1 MALNSTFQVGSA
13 SGFPWKRPLVATT
26 FWSMKS
32 VTMMWGGWFPQ
43 WIVWQAW
50 KLSLPK
56 NAVIEVPKICWTQEI
71 PGLRGLP
78 FAQLFERKLTI
89 NWRFVMSKGSQLAH
103 FPLEWKVQILE
114 EKLIRM
120 PLLMA
125 GFAYWGRWFPFAG
138 ARGVSGYHW
147 SGHVGGGGI
156 LKTLCSFGLTN
167 TPDCCLVNVMFY
179 SWYSESVLVMIE
191 ECSRLSRTG
200 CCSIGDYFSRCWML
214 GDVSI

>member
-1 MALNSTFQVGSA
+1 MLEQYGTQLQHSKLVRFRLPMEEALGCHHLLEHGECNDDVG
-13 SGFPWKRPLVATT
+13 GLGNPPVD
-26 FWSMKS
+26 SMTGLEAFLAKEC
-32 VTMMWGGWFPQ
+32 GDRG
-43 WIVWQAW
+43 A
-50 KLSLPK
+50 
-56 NAVIEVPKICWTQEI
+56 NICWTQEI

-147 SGHVGGGGI
+147 SGHVGGGAFW
-156 LKTLCSFGLTN
+156 KHFA
-167 TPDCCLVNVMFY
+167 
-179 SWYSESVLVMIE
+179 VLAWLIHLIVA
-191 ECSRLSRTG
+191 
-200 CCSIGDYFSRCWML
+200 
-214 GDVSI
+214 

>member
-1 MALNSTFQVGSA
+1 MEEALGCA
-13 SGFPWKRPLVATT
+13 VAPP
-26 FWSMKS
+26 FGALGS
-32 VTMMWGGWFPQ
+32 VTMIVGGLGIPSGYDMTGLEAFL
-43 WIVWQAW
+43 A
-50 KLSLPK
+50 KECGDRGANNLL
-56 NAVIEVPKICWTQEI
+56 NARNTWVFW
-71 PGLRGLP
+71 GLP